1 MAAYQDAIAHQL
13 KCPVCMETFKEAKD
27 LSCGHTFCKK
37 CIAALAKGRRRIVCP
52 ECRQETFIERNL
64 GISKLKSNILAN
76 RMVEALKNKD
86 ATVDHRVRP
95 TKETGPVC
103 KKHQPNLM
111 KYFCEKCQELICS
124 ECSMENH
131 YSHSVTPA
139 KTVVL
144 TRAMQ
149 NILDASDETKQMI
162 NDLQQ
167 KYPTGHPLL
176 ESRVIRNSKSKFD
189 ESFRSLAILQR
200 EFNDKLRKVKTEELA
215 KFSKSHQRG
224 KEMLARG
231 NEVEIITNY
240 QQWSEEMKAND
251 LRGSMIP
258 SMDVQF
264 RAIEDKAHTCLTH
277 LRKLESVL
285 SELCKR
291 RNIDTWDQP
300 QPSIR
305 SRESIRPK
313 LPNHGPGAKRP
324 LNRPTKDPE
333 KPGPWEQLFSQGC

>member
-1 MAAYQDAIAHQL
+1 M
-13 KCPVCMETFKEAKD
+13 
-27 LSCGHTFCKK
+27 
-37 CIAALAKGRRRIVCP
+37 
-52 ECRQETFIERNL
+52 TFIERNL

-103 KKHQPNLM
+103 QKHQPNLM

-139 KTVVL
+139 KPVVL
-144 TRAMQ
+144 TKAMQ
-149 NILDASDETKQMI
+149 RILDNSDEIKQMI

-167 KYPTGHPLL
+167 KYPTGCSLL
-176 ESRVIRNSKSKFD
+176 ESPARNSKSKFD

-200 EFNDKLRKVKTEELA
+200 KFTGKLQKVKTEELA

-258 SMDVQF
+258 NMDVEF

-277 LRKLESVL
+277 LRKLEAVL
-285 SELCKR
+285 SDIDRCHRVGKTQDGKHRGGILVKFCSYKTRSKVITARRKLKGSGISIQEDLTARNQELYRKVYTSKKVASAWTSDGR
-291 RNIDTWDQP
+291 IFAQLKTQRG
-300 QPSIR
+300 QPSP
-305 SRESIRPK
+305 RPCVI
-313 LPNHGPGAKRP
+313 
-324 LNRPTKDPE
+324 
-333 KPGPWEQLFSQGC
+333 S